1 MNVELVLEA
10 LRETFPTETL
20 EPRAVPVDETFIPL
34 PPGCVHPAVR
44 ILIERFGLRHLSTIT
59 GEDTGSEIVL
69 LYHLWHGRGLT
80 LHVVLPRDGAHIA
93 TLTDLIP
100 GAAFYERE
108 VSEMLGVTFDGHPD
122 PSTLLLPDNW
132 DGEPPLRQQRGGVR

>member
-10 LRETFPTETL
+10 LREAFPTEAL

-34 PPGCVHPAVR
+34 PPDCVHPAVR
-44 ILIERFGLRHLSTIT
+44 ILVERFGLRHLSTIT

-80 LHVVLPRDGAHIA
+80 LRAELPRDGAHIA

-122 PSTLLLPDNW
+122 PGTLLLPDNW
-132 DGEPPLRQQRGGVR
+132 DSEPPLRQQRGRVQ